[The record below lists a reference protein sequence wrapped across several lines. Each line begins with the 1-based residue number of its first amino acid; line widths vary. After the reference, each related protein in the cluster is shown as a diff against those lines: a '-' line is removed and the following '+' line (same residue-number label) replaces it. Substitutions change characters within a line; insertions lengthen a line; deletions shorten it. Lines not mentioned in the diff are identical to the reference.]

1 MKNKAS
7 VLTIRVPSE
16 LKHKIERVADEQGV
30 SINQLALYAFTKEIQ
45 EIETSDYFSKLWS
58 DKTKKQILQDF
69 DMVMEKIQDRDSPV
83 WDRMDSEKRS
93 KKAANGR

>member
-45 EIETSDYFSKLWS
+45 EIETSEYFSQYRGATPKNKVFDDFDSVMNKIKSNEVPEW
-58 DKTKKQILQDF
+58 DKMVTKK
-69 DMVMEKIQDRDSPV
+69 SH
-83 WDRMDSEKRS
+83 S
-93 KKAANGR
+93 KA

>member
-45 EIETSDYFSKLWS
+45 EIETSEYFSQYRGATP
-58 DKTKKQILQDF
+58 KTKVFGDF
-69 DMVMEKIQDRDSPV
+69 DSVMNKVKSKEVPEWDKMATEKSH
-83 WDRMDSEKRS
+83 S
-93 KKAANGR
+93 KA